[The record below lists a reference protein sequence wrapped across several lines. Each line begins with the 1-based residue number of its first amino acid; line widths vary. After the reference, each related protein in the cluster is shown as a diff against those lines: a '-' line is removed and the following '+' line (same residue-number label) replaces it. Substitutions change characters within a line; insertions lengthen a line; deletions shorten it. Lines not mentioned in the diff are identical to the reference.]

1 MRSEVPDPS
10 VTPNN
15 LPMLRAQPRL
25 LVCSPVR
32 QINYIGRDFLIPGLI
47 CHRNL
52 SALTTEN

>member
-1 MRSEVPDPS
+1 MRSEVPYPS

-32 QINYIGRDFLIPGLI
+32 QINYIGCDIFLILAS
-47 CHRNL
+47 
-52 SALTTEN
+52 SATGIFRH